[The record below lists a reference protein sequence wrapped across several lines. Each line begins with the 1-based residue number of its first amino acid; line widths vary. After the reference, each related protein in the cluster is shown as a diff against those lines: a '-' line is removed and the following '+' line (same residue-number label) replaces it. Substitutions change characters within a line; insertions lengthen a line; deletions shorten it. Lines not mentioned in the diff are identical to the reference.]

1 MRSMFLVIVLVVLF
15 VATPA
20 FADEDFEGVPKLQ
33 VRGEAVIEVPA
44 DELRLSIGVSSSGK
58 TAEQALQ
65 QNSQALRQ
73 VEQALVEAGLEKGEY
88 STGRF
93 DLQPSWST
101 RPRNVE
107 PDWRPEIVGYRVQ
120 NSLQIKSTKLGLA
133 GQWIEAAS
141 RAGANE
147 IGQLMFGLANS
158 DKHREAA
165 IQSATEH
172 ARSDAMALADAAK
185 VKLVRIL
192 ELQLD
197 PAGQAPLVRM
207 ASQPMVRSMAAELAP
222 PIVAPDDLQ
231 IRAGVSITWQIAE

>member
-1 MRSMFLVIVLVVLF
+1 MRRIVLLAIVPFLF
-15 VATPA
+15 CCSPLMAGESSDQPAT
-20 FADEDFEGVPKLQ
+20 LQ
-33 VRGEAVIEVPA
+33 VRGEAVLEVPA
-44 DELRLSIGVSSSGK
+44 DEVRLSIGVSSSGK
-58 TAEQALQ
+58 TPEQALQ
-65 QNSQALRQ
+65 QNSEALRQ
-73 VEQALVEAGLEKGEY
+73 VEKALRKAGLEQGEY

-93 DLQPSWST
+93 NLQPDWSP
-101 RPRNVE
+101 RPRNAE

-147 IGQLMFGLANS
+147 IDQLTFGLANLRN
-158 DKHREAA
+158 HREAA
-165 IQSATEH
+165 IQRATEH
-172 ARSDAMALADAAK
+172 ARADAEALADAAK

-192 ELQLD
+192 ELQLE
-197 PAGQAPLVRM
+197 PAGQTPLVRM

-231 IRAGVSITWQIAE
+231 VRAGVSITWQIAE